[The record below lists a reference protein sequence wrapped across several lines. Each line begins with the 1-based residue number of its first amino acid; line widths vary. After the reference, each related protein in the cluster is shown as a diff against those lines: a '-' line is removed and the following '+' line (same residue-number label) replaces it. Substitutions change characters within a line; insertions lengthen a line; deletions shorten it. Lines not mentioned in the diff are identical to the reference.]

1 MCPQYAKV
9 THQHLQKIIEA
20 FETLD
25 TVLTESQTTTIPTP
39 AAQTA
44 DTTSSSSSS
53 TVIPT
58 TSPPVTTQTPTPSR
72 FCDLIPTISP
82 PNIPPSTLDPKI
94 ASNVAKRVAQLLAT
108 AQIPSFKLPHTTD
121 TGKQTTF
128 VTPDQDTFSITQT
141 NLTHPKDIAQSAS
154 QARHRTDTVASM
166 NISPRQIPIPPALQE
181 LLDNRDKIARKIKD
195 QYEFLENNYPYIPAS
210 KTNPQKR
217 KQVYSDWFH
226 THGGEYT

>member
-82 PNIPPSTLDPKI
+82 PNIPPFTLDPNI
-94 ASNVAKRVAQLLAT
+94 ASNVAKQKSHNYSQLLKYLLLNSL
-108 AQIPSFKLPHTTD
+108 IP
-121 TGKQTTF
+121 
-128 VTPDQDTFSITQT
+128 
-141 NLTHPKDIAQSAS
+141 LT
-154 QARHRTDTVASM
+154 
-166 NISPRQIPIPPALQE
+166 
-181 LLDNRDKIARKIKD
+181 
-195 QYEFLENNYPYIPAS
+195 
-210 KTNPQKR
+210 
-217 KQVYSDWFH
+217 
-226 THGGEYT
+226 